1 MSNKYNTKQLISAG
15 HYATQMS
22 EIWCRKIQ
30 AFLRCSNFLI
40 GIFYFASPCTSRR
53 RLVHYVV
60 PCAAASPPCGP
71 AMQWL
76 LSSVR
81 HSSPVVC
88 LLLVRLVDQQWLLSS
103 VRHSS
108 SVVCHVVTS
117 RKRIKIDT
125 HSYCVTLLWSWHHWF
140 CCRSTRQQILS
151 DAPWGR
157 YLGFTYKT
165 CTNINTAFC
174 WNTAVVNR
182 AWPSSRQLCSCY
194 KRSATVGTCCLQSSS
209 VVLTT

>member
-1 MSNKYNTKQLISAG
+1 MSSKYNTKQLISAG

-88 LLLVRLVDQQWLLSS
+88 LLLVRLVDQ
-103 VRHSS
+103 
-108 SVVCHVVTS
+108 
-117 RKRIKIDT
+117 
-125 HSYCVTLLWSWHHWF
+125 
-140 CCRSTRQQILS
+140 
-151 DAPWGR
+151 
-157 YLGFTYKT
+157 
-165 CTNINTAFC
+165 
-174 WNTAVVNR
+174 
-182 AWPSSRQLCSCY
+182 LCN
-194 KRSATVGTCCLQSSS
+194 GCCLQSVIRRPLS
-209 VVLTT
+209 VTWSHLENESR